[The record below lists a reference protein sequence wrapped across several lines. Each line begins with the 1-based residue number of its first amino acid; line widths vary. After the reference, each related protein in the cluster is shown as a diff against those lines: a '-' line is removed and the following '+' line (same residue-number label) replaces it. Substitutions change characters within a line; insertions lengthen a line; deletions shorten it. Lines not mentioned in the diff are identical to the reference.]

1 MAVPAFLGWICQRW
15 RKERKSLLALVG
27 SDVRLSR
34 TSTRSSES
42 VLGDPYQTLAEPV
55 VLELVPVW
63 G

>member
-15 RKERKSLLALVG
+15 RKERKSLLTLVG
-27 SDVRLSR
+27 SGVRLSR

-55 VLELVPVW
+55 VLELVPV
-63 G
+63 GG